1 MSIGDAPAAAYDL
14 ATHDPYLSERD
25 PLARSS
31 RQLHLFRTALIGL
44 LAGLVAVGFKYALS
58 WGEELRHTSLT
69 YLHLHFPA
77 AGWLALPL
85 AGGLIGL
92 FVGLMT
98 QKLAPEAGGSGI
110 PHLKGVLMHV
120 RTLKFWPL
128 AAVKFVGGVL
138 GIGAGLSLGR
148 EGPTVQMGAAIA
160 QAISDI
166 MKVPRAD
173 VPQLLSAGAGAGLA
187 AAFNAPLAGLVFI
200 VEELHRELSSRT
212 AIGGLVACV
221 VATVVAHS
229 LSGDLPTF
237 EVHSTQ
243 SLPLA
248 VLPWVCAVSVV
259 SALGGVL
266 FNKGLLKSQD
276 LAIRASKRVPRWTHP
291 GIVCATIGL
300 IAWWSEYAPGGGH
313 HLAQGLLSGG
323 MSFTIGT
330 LFLLLALKFVLTWF
344 SYATGAPGGIFAP
357 MLLLGLLIGQISS
370 VAMSSVNPE
379 LAQFDTE
386 ILVLSMAA
394 FFVASVRVPLTGI
407 VLISELTGGY
417 ALLLPICIAAGV
429 GFVTAEA
436 LRDHPIY
443 EALLEADLHRKGQAV
458 GGDEPVSI
466 YIGIQNG
473 SSLADRLLR
482 QAGLPKGCLV
492 VGVERGG
499 KLLHPAADLELR
511 PGDHITVL
519 CPGNMPEA
527 PSKVVQLCTGI

>member
-1 MSIGDAPAAAYDL
+1 MPISDASPAAMDQA
-14 ATHDPYLSERD
+14 AHDPHLSERD

-31 RQLHLFRTALIGL
+31 RQTHLFRAGVIGL
-44 LAGLVAVGFKYALS
+44 FAGLVAVAFKYALLWS
-58 WGEELRHTSLT
+58 EEGRMSALG
-69 YLHLHFPA
+69 YLHQHA
-77 AGWLALPL
+77 ALWGWAVLPVV
-85 AGGLIGL
+85 GGV
-92 FVGLMT
+92 VGLVVGLLT

-120 RTLKFWPL
+120 RTLRFWPL
-128 AAVKFVGGVL
+128 SLVKFVGGVA

-160 QAISDI
+160 QAVAGLF
-166 MKVPRAD
+166 KVPRAD
-173 VPQLLSAGAGAGLA
+173 VPQLLSAGSGAGLA

-237 EVHSTQ
+237 EVHATQ
-243 SLPLA
+243 SLPLG
-248 VLPWVCAVSVV
+248 VLPWVCAVAILSG
-259 SALGGVL
+259 LGGVL
-266 FNKGLLKSQD
+266 FNKGLLKTQAWSFR
-276 LAIRASKRVPRWTHP
+276 IGRTVPRWTHP
-291 GIVCATIGL
+291 GIVCAAIGL
-300 IAWWSEYAPGGGH
+300 IGWWSEYAPGGGH
-313 HLAQGLLSGG
+313 HLAQGLLSGS
-323 MSFTIGT
+323 MSFSLGA
-330 LFLLLALKFVLTWF
+330 LFLLLGLKLVLTWF

-357 MLLLGLLIGQISS
+357 MLLLGILIGQIFSIAIS
-370 VAMSSVNPE
+370 HINPE
-379 LAQFDTE
+379 LARFDTE
-386 ILVLSMAA
+386 FMVLSMAS

-417 ALLLPICIAAGV
+417 SLLLPICISAGV

-443 EALLEADLHRKGQAV
+443 EALLEADLHRRGEAT

-466 YIGIQNG
+466 YVGIQNG
-473 SSLADRLLR
+473 SPLADHPLR
-482 QAGLPKGCLV
+482 QAGLPRGCLV

-511 PGDHITVL
+511 AGDHVTVL
-519 CPGNMPEA
+519 CPGNAPDA
-527 PSKVVQLCTGI
+527 PSKIVQLCTGI

>member
-1 MSIGDAPAAAYDL
+1 MSIGDAPTATYDL
-14 ATHDPYLSERD
+14 ASHDPTLAERD

-31 RQLHLFRTALIGL
+31 RQIHLFRAALIGL
-44 LAGLVAVGFKYALS
+44 FAGLVAVGFKYSLL
-58 WGEELRHTSLT
+58 WGEEGRHNALAFFHT
-69 YLHLHFPA
+69 HFPSFGW
-77 AGWLALPL
+77 AGLPI

-92 FVGLMT
+92 LVGFTT
-98 QKLAPEAGGSGI
+98 QRLAPEAGGSGI
-110 PHLKGVLMHV
+110 PHLKGVLMHM
-120 RTLKFWPL
+120 RTLRFWPL

-160 QAISDI
+160 QGIADF

-237 EVHSTQ
+237 EVHTTQ

-248 VLPWVCAVSVV
+248 VLPWVCAVSVI
-259 SALGGVL
+259 SAFGGVL
-266 FNKGLLKSQD
+266 FNNGLLKTQD
-276 LAIRASKRVPRWTHP
+276 WSIRSGKLVPRWTHP
-291 GIVCATIGL
+291 GIACAAIGL
-300 IAWWSEYAPGGGH
+300 IAWWSEDALGGGH
-313 HLAQGLLSGG
+313 HLAQGLLSGS
-323 MSFTIGT
+323 MTPALGT
-330 LFLLLALKFVLTWF
+330 LFLLLSLKFVLTWF
-344 SYATGAPGGIFAP
+344 SYSTGAPGGIFAP
-357 MLLLGLLIGQISS
+357 MLLLGLLIGQLFSI
-370 VAMSSVNPE
+370 AMSSVNPE
-379 LAQFDTE
+379 LAQFSTE
-386 ILVLSMAA
+386 MLVLSMAA

-443 EALLEADLHRKGQAV
+443 EALLEADLHRKGQDA

-473 SSLADRLLR
+473 SALALRPLR

-519 CPGNMPEA
+519 CPGNMPDA

>member
-1 MSIGDAPAAAYDL
+1 MPSGDAPH
-14 ATHDPYLSERD
+14 ATHDLAAHDPTLAARD

-44 LAGLVAVGFKYALS
+44 FAGLLAVGFKYALS
-58 WGEELRHTSLT
+58 WSEEGRQMALG
-69 YLHLHFPA
+69 YLHEHHASF
-77 AGWLALPL
+77 GWAVLPVV
-85 AGGLIGL
+85 GGLLGL
-92 FVGLMT
+92 LVGFFT
-98 QKLAPEAGGSGI
+98 QRLAPEAAGSGI
-110 PHLKGVLMHV
+110 PHLKGVLMRV
-120 RTLKFWPL
+120 RTLQFWPL
-128 AAVKFVGGVL
+128 TPVKFVGGVL

-148 EGPTVQMGAAIA
+148 EGPTVQMGAAVA
-160 QAISDI
+160 QLISQLL
-166 MKVPRAD
+166 KVPKAD

-229 LSGDLPTF
+229 LGGDLPTF
-237 EVHSTQ
+237 EIHSAQ
-243 SLPLA
+243 SLPIN
-248 VLPWVCAVSVV
+248 VLPWVCAVAVV
-259 SALGGVL
+259 STLGAVL
-266 FNKGLLKSQD
+266 FNKGLLKTQAM
-276 LAIRASKRVPRWTHP
+276 AIRAGKVVPRWTHP
-291 GIVCATIGL
+291 GIVCAAIGL
-300 IAWWSEYAPGGGH
+300 VAWWLELAPGGGH

-323 MSFTIGT
+323 MSFTIGPV
-330 LFLLLALKFVLTWF
+330 LLLLGVKFALTWLSF
-344 SYATGAPGGIFAP
+344 ASGAPGGIFAP
-357 MLLLGLLIGQISS
+357 MLVLGLLIGKVSS
-370 VAMSSVNPE
+370 ITMTNINPS

-386 ILVLSMAA
+386 MLVLSMAA
-394 FFVASVRVPLTGI
+394 FFVASVRAPLTGI

-443 EALLEADLHRKGQAV
+443 EALLEADLRRKGQAA
-458 GGDEPVSI
+458 GSDEPVSI

-473 SSLADRLLR
+473 SSLADRPLR

-492 VGVERGG
+492 VGVERAG

-519 CPGNMPEA
+519 CPGTMPDA
-527 PSKVVQLCTGI
+527 PSKVMQLCTGI

>member
-1 MSIGDAPAAAYDL
+1 MTSVPHGADHDAP
-14 ATHDPYLSERD
+14 DPHVAERD

-31 RQLHLFRTALIGL
+31 RQAHLFRTAVIGL
-44 LAGLVAVGFKYALS
+44 FAGLVAVGFKYALLWSEERRMAALDYLHDHGRAS
-58 WGEELRHTSLT
+58 WG
-69 YLHLHFPA
+69 
-77 AGWLALPL
+77 WVVLPVV
-85 AGGLIGL
+85 GGLVGL
-92 FVGLMT
+92 VVGLMT

-120 RTLKFWPL
+120 RTLKAWPL
-128 AAVKFVGGVL
+128 AFVKFVGGVA
-138 GIGAGLSLGR
+138 GIGAGMSLGR

-160 QAISDI
+160 QAVSDVL
-166 MKVPRAD
+166 KVPRAD

-237 EVHSTQ
+237 EVHTTQ
-243 SLPLA
+243 SLPLN
-248 VLPWVCAVSVV
+248 VLPWVCGVAVL

-266 FNKGLLKSQD
+266 FNKGLLKTQD
-276 LAIRASKRVPRWTHP
+276 WSFRVSKKLPRWSHP
-291 GIVCATIGL
+291 GIVCAAVGL
-300 IAWWSEYAPGGGH
+300 LAWWMPLAPGGGH
-313 HLAQGLLSGG
+313 HLAQGLLSDNPA
-323 MSFTIGT
+323 MRFSIGV
-330 LFLLLALKFVLTWF
+330 LAMLLAVKFLLTWF

-357 MLLLGLLIGQISS
+357 MLLLGILIGQLFS
-370 VAMSSVNPE
+370 VAASHINPE
-379 LAQFDTE
+379 LAKFDTE
-386 ILVLSMAA
+386 IMVLSMAA

-417 ALLLPICIAAGV
+417 SLLLPICIAAGV

-436 LRDHPIY
+436 LRDHPVY
-443 EALLEADLHRKGQAV
+443 EALLEADLHRKGGDV
-458 GGDEPVSI
+458 EGDEPVSI

-473 SSLADRLLR
+473 SSLADHPLR
-482 QAGLPKGCLV
+482 KAGLPKGCLV

-527 PSKVVQLCTGI
+527 PSQVVQLCTGI